1 MPTPAVMWRGI
12 DEPWLQNA
20 AYVGVIAWEVL
31 SAVVLGVAVVYWVR
45 ERGIGYRLAR
55 ALSTVG
61 LLQLVALFLGG
72 FIVIGGEWF
81 QMWRST
87 AWNGLDPAFRNT
99 VVADHAGA
107 PPPAVVRAEPG
118 AVSGGWWH
126 MHRPAAAGS
135 AAGRC

>member
-20 AYVGVIAWEVL
+20 ADVGVIAWEVL

-45 ERGIGYRLAR
+45 ERGTGYRLAH

-99 VVADHAGA
+99 VVALITLVLLHL
-107 PPPAVVRAEPG
+107 PSSVWSREQ
-118 AVSGGWWH
+118 
-126 MHRPAAAGS
+126 
-135 AAGRC
+135 